1 MNPLAR
7 QFDARNGKRR
17 SREVYETAAPRFTR
31 AAVMQGGC
39 GEGAK
44 AVALLPHSK
53 ALRAAMKRLYAARSA
68 LECGEA
74 SPLFLAKRQPHLLLK
89 VACF

>member
-1 MNPLAR
+1 MNPFAR

-17 SREVYETAAPRFTR
+17 SPIVYETVAPRFTR

-44 AVALLPHSK
+44 AV